1 MENKKNVPN
10 HQPVIKVGVSIG
22 QMNIL
27 IQDEDAKTMG
37 MTRMARMMRMSMK
50 RRRMMIMIMIMI
62 ALLHLAATLRHG
74 IRMHHR
80 SVPDAVRQPRGDD
93 CGQQHTAAA
102 SKNDVV
108 MSCGTYGGCTQETN
122 IAMQIPCQMIYKW

>member
-1 MENKKNVPN
+1 MVIFNGDVNVY
-10 HQPVIKVGVSIG
+10 QRVS
-22 QMNIL
+22 
-27 IQDEDAKTMG
+27 
-37 MTRMARMMRMSMK
+37 MRMT
-50 RRRMMIMIMIMI
+50 MIMTIP
-62 ALLHLAATLRHG
+62 LLHLAATLRHG

-122 IAMQIPCQMIYKW
+122 IAMQILAR